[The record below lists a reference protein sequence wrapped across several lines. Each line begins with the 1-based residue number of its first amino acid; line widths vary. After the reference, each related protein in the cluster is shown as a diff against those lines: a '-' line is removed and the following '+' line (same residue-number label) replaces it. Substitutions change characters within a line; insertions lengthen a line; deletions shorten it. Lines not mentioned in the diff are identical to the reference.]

1 MNLLRPLLDRFHR
14 LGLAS
19 HGLKPRSPEVAVEVS
34 PEEVVLVRVRRKRS
48 GSSLESHQTRSFSE
62 PFQGSSLVRSPLGA
76 HEEARAR
83 IREVFEASGT
93 RPGRVALVLPDS
105 LAKVTLLQLP
115 EPPSSKRQFAE
126 MVRFKLR
133 KAVPFKLEEAA
144 ISYQLLPPQG
154 SEATALVA
162 VMLRS
167 TVEQYERHLEEIGAR
182 PGMVSLCTPNLF
194 NLCRGALT
202 NGATA
207 GGDVALLNCA
217 PTYFS
222 LLIVRGERLIFYRC
236 KSANL
241 GEEGAGPLPEGV
253 LSRELATSF
262 SYYQEK
268 LAGQGIRT
276 VYVRTVS
283 RSFEDLRD
291 LLERLGVGRAEAIDL
306 SWAVRVPP
314 GLRENAL
321 MAHRIAPA
329 IGAAARGR

>member
-1 MNLLRPLLDRFHR
+1 MSAFAPAAPAIGGDFRNALRFALREIRGGVRGFGVFLACLALGVVAIAGVGSFAAALSD
-14 LGLAS
+14 GLARE
-19 HGLKPRSPEVAVEVS
+19 GGTILGGDAAF
-34 PEEVVLVRVRRKRS
+34 
-48 GSSLESHQTRSFSE
+48 SLANREASATERSFLEDRGTVSA
-62 PFQGSSLVRSPLGA
+62 VATMRA
-76 HEEARAR
+76 MAR
-83 IREVFEASGT
+83 G
-93 RPGRVALVLPDS
+93 G
-105 LAKVTLLQLP
+105 
-115 EPPSSKRQFAE
+115 
-126 MVRFKLR
+126 
-133 KAVPFKLEEAA
+133 
-144 ISYQLLPPQG
+144 
-154 SEATALVA
+154 EATALVA